1 MNYEMSYSVP
11 QAEKI
16 LGLDKSVIYK
26 KIKSGELKHN
36 NCRPIRIKKSY
47 LCSYILE
54 RAPHAWHIW
63 REEPVTWVSFQIK
76 EKATS
81 YKDK

>member
-1 MNYEMSYSVP
+1 
-11 QAEKI
+11 
-16 LGLDKSVIYK
+16 
-26 KIKSGELKHN
+26 
-36 NCRPIRIKKSY
+36 